1 MEHIT
6 AWDMSNMLEQMLIR
20 QVEQQGIAELGEDLQ
35 DFLEILARLSVP
47 EHTLFSYH
55 DYYACRA

>member
-20 QVEQQGIAELGEDLQ
+20 QVEQQGIAGLGEDLQ

-47 EHTLFSYH
+47 EHTLLSYH
-55 DYYACRA
+55 DYYAAR